1 MMRDSFFCKIFVK
14 VKKNTVICNEKHKNN
29 SNHHLTIMKK
39 IFFFVC
45 CIAVAAYS
53 FGQQAL
59 GQRPRVKSP
68 VVNSDGTV
76 TFNFYDPTAQ
86 QVSVTGDFEEIHW
99 QTLPMEHQENGLWTV
114 TTKQPLNPELYSYSL
129 SVDGQR
135 FIDPANSYVNRDI
148 STLSNIFIVTGSDDD
163 KGHLYQVNDVPHG
176 TLSRVWYDSPTL
188 GQQRRMTVYLPAS
201 YDGKKR
207 FPVMYLLHGHGG
219 DETSWGDLGRTS
231 QIMDNLIAEGK
242 AVPMIVVMPNG
253 NPTCNAAPGWW
264 HEGMYTPDGNAFNQ
278 RGAKASMEESFMDIV
293 NFVDSHY
300 KTIRKRS
307 ARAVTGLS
315 MGGGHTFGIS
325 RLYPTVFDYYG
336 LQSAAARFNKGD
348 AKFDEQMSRLFASKP
363 RLFWIAIGK
372 EDFLMQMNTELRHYL
387 DEHQYPYEYYENDGG
402 HIWRNWR
409 IYLSMFAQK
418 IFKDK

>member
-1 MMRDSFFCKIFVK
+1 
-14 VKKNTVICNEKHKNN
+14 
-29 SNHHLTIMKK
+29 MKR
-39 IFFFVC
+39 ILSLAVC
-45 CIAVAAYS
+45 GLLAVGSVA
-53 FGQQAL
+53 QQQL
-59 GQRPRVKSP
+59 GMRPRVQSP
-68 VVNSDGTV
+68 VVNADGTV

-86 QVSVTGDFEEIHW
+86 AVSVFGDFKEISG
-99 QTLPMEHQENGLWTV
+99 QQLDMTRQDNGIWTV
-114 TTKQPLNPELYSYSL
+114 TTSPLAPELYSYSL
-129 SVDGQR
+129 TVDGQR

-148 STLSNIFIVTGSDDD
+148 STLSNIFIVSKTDSD
-163 KGHLYQVNDVPHG
+163 KGHLYTVNNVPHG

-188 GQQRRMTVYLPAS
+188 GQQRRMTIYLPPT

-219 DETSWGDLGRTS
+219 DETAWSDLGRTS

-242 AVPMIVVMPNG
+242 CVPMIVVMPNG

-278 RGAKASMEESFMDIV
+278 RGAKSTMEESFMDIV

-300 KTIRKRS
+300 QTIQKRS

-325 RLYPTVFDYYG
+325 RLYPQVFDYYG
-336 LQSAAARFNKGD
+336 LQSAACRMPKELIPNTPNSKLND
-348 AKFDEQMSRLFASKP
+348 DFDGQMTRLFASKP
-363 RLFWIAIGK
+363 KLFWIAIGK
-372 EDFLMQMNTELRHYL
+372 DDFLMQMNNELRQYL
-387 DEHQYPYEYYENDGG
+387 DAHHYPYEYYENDGG

-409 IYLSMFAQK
+409 IYLTLFAQK
-418 IFKDK
+418 IFKE

>member
-1 MMRDSFFCKIFVK
+1 MA
-14 VKKNTVICNEKHKNN
+14 
-29 SNHHLTIMKK
+29 
-39 IFFFVC
+39 VC
-45 CIAVAAYS
+45 GLLAVGSVA
-53 FGQQAL
+53 QQQL
-59 GQRPRVKSP
+59 GMRPRVQSP
-68 VVNSDGTV
+68 VVNADGTV

-86 QVSVTGDFEEIHW
+86 AVSVFGDFKEISG
-99 QTLPMEHQENGLWTV
+99 QQLDMTRQDNGIWTV
-114 TTKQPLNPELYSYSL
+114 TTSPLAPELYSYSL
-129 SVDGQR
+129 TVDGQR

-148 STLSNIFIVTGSDDD
+148 STLSNIFIVSKTDSD
-163 KGHLYQVNDVPHG
+163 KGHLYTVNNVPHG

-188 GQQRRMTVYLPAS
+188 GQQRRMTIYLPPT

-219 DETSWGDLGRTS
+219 DETAWSDLGRTS

-242 AVPMIVVMPNG
+242 CVPMIVVMPNG

-278 RGAKASMEESFMDIV
+278 RGAKSTMEESFMDIV

-300 KTIRKRS
+300 QTIQKRS

-325 RLYPTVFDYYG
+325 RLYPQVFDYYG
-336 LQSAAARFNKGD
+336 LQSAACRMPKELIPNTPNSKLND
-348 AKFDEQMSRLFASKP
+348 DFDGQMARLFASKP
-363 RLFWIAIGK
+363 KLFWIAIGK
-372 EDFLMQMNTELRHYL
+372 DDFLMQMNTELRQYL
-387 DEHQYPYEYYENDGG
+387 DAHHYPYEYYENDGG

-409 IYLSMFAQK
+409 IYLTLFAQK
-418 IFKDK
+418 IFKE

>member
-1 MMRDSFFCKIFVK
+1 MKRI
-14 VKKNTVICNEKHKNN
+14 
-29 SNHHLTIMKK
+29 LTLL
-39 IFFFVC
+39 C
-45 CIAVAAYS
+45 CYLVAASS

-86 QVSVTGDFEEIHW
+86 QVSVTGDFDEIRGKN
-99 QTLPMEHQENGLWTV
+99 LPMTKQENGVWTV
-114 TTKQPLNPELYSYSL
+114 TTEPLNPELYSYSL
-129 SVDGQR
+129 NVDGQR

-148 STLSNIFIVTGSDDD
+148 STLSNIFIVSKSSDD

-176 TLSRVWYDSPTL
+176 TLARVWYDSPTL
-188 GQQRRMTVYLPAS
+188 GQQRRMTVYLPAA

-219 DETSWGDLGRTS
+219 DETAWGDLGRAS

-293 NFVDSHY
+293 RFVDSHY
-300 KTIRKRS
+300 QTIAKRE

-325 RLYPTVFDYYG
+325 RLYPEEFDYYG
-336 LQSAAARFNKGD
+336 LQSAAARMQAGD
-348 AKFDEQMSRLFASKP
+348 PKFEEQMARLFASKP
-363 RLFWIAIGK
+363 KLYWIAIGK
-372 EDFLMQMNTELRHYL
+372 EDFLMQMNSNLRKYL
-387 DEHQYPYEYYENDGG
+387 DDS
-402 HIWRNWR
+402 RVA
-409 IYLSMFAQK
+409 S
-418 IFKDK
+418 

>member
-1 MMRDSFFCKIFVK
+1 
-14 VKKNTVICNEKHKNN
+14 
-29 SNHHLTIMKK
+29 MKK
-39 IFFFVC
+39 FMFLVC
-45 CIAVAAYS
+45 GCLMAMNSVA
-53 FGQQAL
+53 QQQL
-59 GQRPRVKSP
+59 GQRARVQSP
-68 VVNSDGTV
+68 VVNADGTV
-76 TFNFYDPTAQ
+76 TFNFYSPSAQ
-86 QVSVTGDFEEIHW
+86 RVSVSGDFDEIRN
-99 QTLPMEHQENGLWTV
+99 QRLEMTKQENGVWTV
-114 TTKQPLNPELYSYSL
+114 TTKALNPELYSYSL

-135 FIDPANSYVNRDI
+135 FVDPANSYVNRDI
-148 STLSNIFIVTGSDDD
+148 STLSNIFIVTKSNDD
-163 KGHLYQVNDVPHG
+163 KGHLYSVNDVPHG

-201 YDGKKR
+201 YDGKKA

-219 DETSWGDLGRTS
+219 DETAWGDLGRAS

-242 AVPMIVVMPNG
+242 CVPMIVVMPNG

-300 KTIRKRS
+300 KTVKKRS
-307 ARAVTGLS
+307 GRAVTGLS

-325 RLYPTVFDYYG
+325 RLYPETFDYYG
-336 LQSAAARFNKGD
+336 LQSAAARVQQND
-348 AKFDEQMSRLFASKP
+348 AKFNEQMSRLFSSKP
-363 RLFWIAIGK
+363 KLFWIAIGK
-372 EDFLMQMNTELRHYL
+372 EDFLIQQNNGLRQYL
-387 DEHQYPYEYYENDGG
+387 DAHNYPYEYYENDGG

-418 IFKDK
+418 IFRD